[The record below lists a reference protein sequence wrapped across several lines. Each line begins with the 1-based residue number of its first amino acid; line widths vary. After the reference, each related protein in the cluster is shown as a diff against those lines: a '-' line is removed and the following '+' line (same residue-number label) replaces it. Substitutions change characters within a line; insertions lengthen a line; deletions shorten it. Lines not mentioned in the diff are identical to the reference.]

1 MAITIPIITDFNG
14 AGTDKAI
21 RQFQRMEG
29 AGAKAGL
36 AIKKAALPAG
46 IALAALGAAAV
57 DATKAAI
64 EDQAAQDQLAR
75 TLLTSTKATKGQVLA
90 VEEFITKTSQAAA
103 VSDDELR
110 PALAILARGTGSLT
124 EAQKGLGLAL
134 DVAAGTGKPLAQV
147 SEALSKA
154 YAGNLRGLNAL
165 DPRMKELVKNGATA
179 EEAIAIL
186 SKTFKG
192 DAAASADTAAG
203 RFKGLGIAL
212 DETKESVG
220 AALLPAVEKILPIIQ
235 KFGQWA
241 QDNPKVFLILA
252 GAVAGV
258 AAAVIGLNI
267 VMAILALNP
276 VALVIGAIVLAVVG
290 LTVGI
295 ITLYKKSE
303 TFRTI
308 VEGAWE
314 GVKKAVEI
322 VVDYLKGPVMAAWD
336 TIKGVLEVIK
346 GLISGDFSR
355 VWEGLKTTI
364 GGVLDGIKTTI
375 LAFPLLIGGAVLDIG
390 KTIVSKIAEG
400 VADIAAKVW
409 EKISGL
415 PAALKNLA
423 VAWVEGLVDLGGRV
437 ITYMVRGVTGLAD
450 AAWDN
455 IKGFARALADKVTPD
470 SVGETLKGIGSAIID
485 YIIDGFKAAANGLV
499 SGLKAIVNKGIDLVN
514 AGIRKVNA
522 GSRKINAILPGNP
535 IGEIGEIP
543 RLAKGGIVTQP
554 TLALIGEAGP
564 EAVIPLSGRNA
575 GMGMGMTINVQ
586 AGLVA
591 NPDQIGQQIIE
602 AIQKAQRRSG
612 PVFAPA

>member
-220 AALLPAVEKILPIIQ
+220 AALLPAVEKILPVIQ
-235 KFGQWA
+235 KFGNWA

-258 AAAVIGLNI
+258 AAAVVGLNI

-276 VALVIGAIVLAVVG
+276 VALVIGAIILAVVG

-303 TFRTI
+303 TFRKI

-322 VVDYLKGPVMAAWD
+322 VVDYLKGPVVAAWD
-336 TIKGVLEVIK
+336 TIQGVLEVIK

-375 LAFPLLIGGAVLDIG
+375 LAFPLLIGSAVLNIG
-390 KTIVSKIAEG
+390 KTIVTNIASG
-400 VADIAAKVW
+400 VADLATKVW
-409 EKISGL
+409 DKITGL
-415 PAALKNLA
+415 PQALKNLA
-423 VAWVEGLVDLGGRV
+423 VGWVEGLTELGGRI
-437 ITYMVRGVTGLAD
+437 ITYMVKGVTGLGEKV
-450 AAWDN
+450 WDH
-455 IKGFARALADKVTPD
+455 I
-470 SVGETLKGIGSAIID
+470 SGIPEFLSKKISGI
-485 YIIDGFKAAANGLV
+485 AAAMKELGGEIVGFVVTGIKNAASAGAG
-499 SGLKAIVNKGIDLVN
+499 GLKTMLNGVISVVNK
-514 AGIRKVNA
+514 A
-522 GSRKINAILPGNP
+522 INAVNKIRSGVNKVSPFPDIPP
-535 IGEIGEIP
+535 IPNIDPIE
-543 RLAKGGIVTQP
+543 LAKGGIVTQP

-591 NPDQIGQQIIE
+591 NPDQIGQQIIQ

>member
-1 MAITIPIITDFNG
+1 VAITIPIITDFNG

-64 EDQAAQDQLAR
+64 EDQAAQQQLAR
-75 TLLTSTKATKGQVLA
+75 TLTTSTKATKDQVSA
-90 VEEFITKTSQAAA
+90 VEDFIRKTSQAAA

-179 EEAIAIL
+179 EEAIAVL
-186 SKTFKG
+186 AKTFKG
-192 DAAASADTAAG
+192 DAAASAETAAG

-220 AALLPAVEKILPIIQ
+220 AALLPAVEKILPVIQ
-235 KFGQWA
+235 KFGNWA
-241 QDNPKVFLILA
+241 QNNPKVFLILA
-252 GAVAGV
+252 GAVAGLSV
-258 AAAVIGLNI
+258 AVIGLNI

-276 VALVIGAIVLAVVG
+276 VALVIGAIILAVVG

-303 TFRTI
+303 TFRKI

-322 VVDYLKGPVMAAWD
+322 VVDYLKGPVVAAWD
-336 TIKGVLEVIK
+336 TIQGVLEVIK

-409 EKISGL
+409 EKITGL
-415 PAALKNLA
+415 PQALKNLA
-423 VAWVEGLVDLGGRV
+423 VAWVEGLVELGGRI
-437 ITYMVRGVTGLAD
+437 ITYTVRGVTGLAD
-450 AAWDN
+450 AAWEN
-455 IKGFARALADKVTPD
+455 IKGFAKVL
-470 SVGETLKGIGSAIID
+470 GEKVEGIAGDIKGIGEKIVD
-485 YIIDGFKAAANGLV
+485 YIIEGFKTAATGLV

-543 RLAKGGIVTQP
+543 RLARGGIVTQP

>member
-75 TLLTSTKATKGQVLA
+75 TLLTSTKATKGQVSA

-134 DVAAGTGKPLAQV
+134 DVAAGTGKPLATV

-220 AALLPAVEKILPIIQ
+220 AALLPAVEKILPVIQ
-235 KFGQWA
+235 KFGNWA
-241 QDNPKVFLILA
+241 QNNPKVFLILA
-252 GAVAGV
+252 GAVAGLSV
-258 AAAVIGLNI
+258 AVIGLNI
-267 VMAILALNP
+267 VMGILALNP
-276 VALVIGAIVLAVVG
+276 VALVLGAIILSVVG

-303 TFRTI
+303 TFRKI

-322 VVDYLKGPVMAAWD
+322 VVDYLKGPVVAAWD
-336 TIKGVLEVIK
+336 TIQGVLEVIK

-409 EKISGL
+409 EKITGL
-415 PAALKNLA
+415 PQALKNLA
-423 VAWVEGLVDLGGRV
+423 VAWVEGLVELGGRI
-437 ITYMVRGVTGLAD
+437 ITYTVRGVTGLAD
-450 AAWDN
+450 AAWEN
-455 IKGFARALADKVTPD
+455 IKGFAKVL
-470 SVGETLKGIGSAIID
+470 GEKVEGIAGDIKGIGEKIVD
-485 YIIDGFKAAANGLV
+485 YIIEGFKTAATGLV

-543 RLAKGGIVTQP
+543 RLARGGIVTQP

>member
-64 EDQAAQDQLAR
+64 EDQAAQEQLAR
-75 TLLTSTKATKGQVLA
+75 TLTTSTKATKDQVGA
-90 VEEFITKTSQAAA
+90 VEDFISKTSQAAA

-192 DAAASADTAAG
+192 DAATSADTAAG

-220 AALLPAVEKILPIIQ
+220 AALLPAVEKILPVIQ
-235 KFGQWA
+235 KFGKWA
-241 QDNPKVFLILA
+241 QENPKVFLILA
-252 GAVAGV
+252 GAVAGLSV
-258 AAAVIGLNI
+258 AVIGLNI
-267 VMAILALNP
+267 VMGILALNP
-276 VALVIGAIVLAVVG
+276 VALVIGAIILAVVG

-303 TFRTI
+303 TFRKI

-322 VVDYLKGPVMAAWD
+322 VVDYLKGPVVAAWD
-336 TIKGVLEVIK
+336 TIQGVLEVIK

-375 LAFPLLIGGAVLDIG
+375 LGFPLLIGGAVLDIG
-390 KTIVSKIAEG
+390 KTIVTKIAEG
-400 VADIAAKVW
+400 VADLATKVW
-409 EKISGL
+409 EKITGL
-415 PAALKNLA
+415 PQALKNLA
-423 VAWVEGLVDLGGRV
+423 VGWVEGMTELGGRI
-437 ITYMVRGVTGLAD
+437 ITYMVRGVTGLGEKV
-450 AAWDN
+450 WDH
-455 IKGFARALADKVTPD
+455 I
-470 SVGETLKGIGSAIID
+470 SGIHEFLSKKISGI
-485 YIIDGFKAAANGLV
+485 AAAMKELGGEIVGFVVAGIKNAASAVAG
-499 SGLKAIVNKGIDLVN
+499 GLKTMLNGVISVVNK
-514 AGIRKVNA
+514 A
-522 GSRKINAILPGNP
+522 INAVNKIRGGVNKISPFPDIPP
-535 IGEIGEIP
+535 ITNIDPIE
-543 RLAKGGIVTQP
+543 LAKGGIVTQP

-575 GMGMGMTINVQ
+575 GMGIGMTINVE

>member
-1 MAITIPIITDFNG
+1 VAITIPIITDFNG

-64 EDQAAQDQLAR
+64 EDQAAQQQLAR
-75 TLLTSTKATKGQVLA
+75 TLTTSTKATKDQVSA
-90 VEEFITKTSQAAA
+90 VEDFISKTSQAAA

-179 EEAIAIL
+179 EEAIAVL
-186 SKTFKG
+186 AKTFKG
-192 DAAASADTAAG
+192 DAAASAETAAG

-220 AALLPAVEKILPIIQ
+220 AALLPAVEKILPVIQ
-235 KFGQWA
+235 KFGNWA
-241 QDNPKVFLILA
+241 QNNPKVFLILA
-252 GAVAGV
+252 GAVAGLSV
-258 AAAVIGLNI
+258 AVIGLNI

-276 VALVIGAIVLAVVG
+276 VALVIGAIILAVVG

-303 TFRTI
+303 TFRKI

-322 VVDYLKGPVMAAWD
+322 VVDYLKGPVVAAWD
-336 TIKGVLEVIK
+336 TIQGVLEVIK

-409 EKISGL
+409 EKITGL
-415 PAALKNLA
+415 PQALKNLA
-423 VAWVEGLVDLGGRV
+423 VAWVEGLVELGGRI
-437 ITYMVRGVTGLAD
+437 ITYTVRGVTGLAD
-450 AAWDN
+450 AAWEN
-455 IKGFARALADKVTPD
+455 IKGFAKVL
-470 SVGETLKGIGSAIID
+470 GEKVEGIAGDIKGIGEKIVD
-485 YIIDGFKAAANGLV
+485 YIIEGFKTAATGLV

-543 RLAKGGIVTQP
+543 RLARGGIVTQP

>member
-64 EDQAAQDQLAR
+64 EDQAAQQQLAR
-75 TLLTSTKATKGQVLA
+75 TLTTSTKATKDQVSA
-90 VEEFITKTSQAAA
+90 VEDFISKTSQAAA

-179 EEAIAIL
+179 EEAIAVL
-186 SKTFKG
+186 AKTFKG
-192 DAAASADTAAG
+192 DAAASAETAAG

-220 AALLPAVEKILPIIQ
+220 AALLPAVEKILPVIQ
-235 KFGQWA
+235 KFGNWA
-241 QDNPKVFLILA
+241 QNNPKVFLILA
-252 GAVAGV
+252 GAVAGLSV
-258 AAAVIGLNI
+258 AVIGLNI

-276 VALVIGAIVLAVVG
+276 VALVIGAIILAVVG

-303 TFRTI
+303 TFRKI

-322 VVDYLKGPVMAAWD
+322 VVDYLKGPVVAAWD
-336 TIKGVLEVIK
+336 TIQGVLEVIK

-409 EKISGL
+409 EKITGL
-415 PAALKNLA
+415 PQALKNLA
-423 VAWVEGLVDLGGRV
+423 VAWVEGLVELGGRI
-437 ITYMVRGVTGLAD
+437 ITYTVRGVTGLAD
-450 AAWDN
+450 AAWEN
-455 IKGFARALADKVTPD
+455 IKGFAKVL
-470 SVGETLKGIGSAIID
+470 GEKVEGIAGDIKGIGEKIVD
-485 YIIDGFKAAANGLV
+485 YIIEGFKTAATGLV

-543 RLAKGGIVTQP
+543 RLARGGIVTQP

>member
-1 MAITIPIITDFNG
+1 VAITIPIITDFNG

-75 TLLTSTKATKGQVLA
+75 TLLTSTKATKGQVSA

-134 DVAAGTGKPLAQV
+134 DVAAGTGKPLATV

-220 AALLPAVEKILPIIQ
+220 AALLPAVEKILPVIQ
-235 KFGQWA
+235 KFGNWA
-241 QDNPKVFLILA
+241 QNNPKVFLILA
-252 GAVAGV
+252 GAVAGLSV
-258 AAAVIGLNI
+258 AVIGLNI
-267 VMAILALNP
+267 VMGILALNP
-276 VALVIGAIVLAVVG
+276 VALVLGAIILSVVG

-303 TFRTI
+303 TFRKI

-322 VVDYLKGPVMAAWD
+322 VVDYLKGPVVAAWD
-336 TIKGVLEVIK
+336 TIQGVLEVIK

-409 EKISGL
+409 EKITGL
-415 PAALKNLA
+415 PQALKNLA
-423 VAWVEGLVDLGGRV
+423 VAWVEGLVELGGRI
-437 ITYMVRGVTGLAD
+437 ITYTVRGVTGLAD
-450 AAWDN
+450 AAWEN
-455 IKGFARALADKVTPD
+455 IKGFAKVL
-470 SVGETLKGIGSAIID
+470 GEKVEGIAGDIKGIGEKIVD
-485 YIIDGFKAAANGLV
+485 YIIEGFKTAATGLV

-543 RLAKGGIVTQP
+543 RLARGGIVTQP

>member
-21 RQFQRMEG
+21 REFQRMEG

-46 IALAALGAAAV
+46 IALAALGAAAF

-75 TLLTSTKATKGQVLA
+75 TLLTSTKATKGQVSA

-124 EAQKGLGLAL
+124 EAQEGLGLAL
-134 DVAAGTGKPLAQV
+134 DVAAGTGKPLATV

-220 AALLPAVEKILPIIQ
+220 AALLPAVEKILPVIQ
-235 KFGQWA
+235 KFGNWA
-241 QDNPKVFLILA
+241 QNNPKVFLILA
-252 GAVAGV
+252 GAVAGLSV
-258 AAAVIGLNI
+258 AVIGLNI
-267 VMAILALNP
+267 VMGILALNP
-276 VALVIGAIVLAVVG
+276 VALVIGAIILAVVG

-303 TFRTI
+303 TFRKI

-314 GVKKAVEI
+314 GVKKAVEV
-322 VVDYLKGPVMAAWD
+322 VVDYLKGPVVAAWD
-336 TIKGVLEVIK
+336 TIQGVLEVIK

-409 EKISGL
+409 EKITGL
-415 PAALKNLA
+415 PQALKNLA
-423 VAWVEGLVDLGGRV
+423 VAWVEGLVELGGRI
-437 ITYMVRGVTGLAD
+437 ITYTVRGVTGLGEKV
-450 AAWDN
+450 WDH
-455 IKGFARALADKVTPD
+455 ISGIPEFLAKKI
-470 SVGETLKGIGSAIID
+470 SGIAEAMKGIGGEIVGFVVTGIKSAASAVA
-485 YIIDGFKAAANGLV
+485 G
-499 SGLKAIVNKGIDLVN
+499 GLKTMLNAVIGVVNK
-514 AGIRKVNA
+514 A
-522 GSRKINAILPGNP
+522 INAVNKIRGGVNKISPFPDIPAIPNIDP
-535 IGEIGEIP
+535 IE
-543 RLAKGGIVTQP
+543 LAKGGIVTQP

-602 AIQKAQRRSG
+602 AIQRAQRRSG

>member
-134 DVAAGTGKPLAQV
+134 DVAAGTGKPLATV

-220 AALLPAVEKILPIIQ
+220 AALLPAVEKILPVIQ

-276 VALVIGAIVLAVVG
+276 VALVIGAIILAVVG

-308 VEGAWE
+308 VEGAWD
-314 GVKKAVEI
+314 GIKKAVEV

-375 LAFPLLIGGAVLDIG
+375 LAFPLLIGGAVLEIG
-390 KTIVSKIAEG
+390 KTIVRKIAEG
-400 VADIAAKVW
+400 VADIAAQVW

-415 PAALKNLA
+415 PGALKNLA
-423 VAWVEGLVDLGGRV
+423 VAWVEGLVELGGRI

-450 AAWDN
+450 AAWEN
-455 IKGFARALADKVTPD
+455 IKGFAGVLGQKVVGIADD
-470 SVGETLKGIGSAIID
+470 IKGIGEKIVD
-485 YIIDGFKAAANGLV
+485 YIIAGFKAAASGLV
-499 SGLKAIVNKGIDLVN
+499 DGLKAIVNKGIDLVN

-522 GSRKINAILPGNP
+522 GSSKINAILPGNP
-535 IGEIGEIP
+535 IGQIGEIP

-575 GMGMGMTINVQ
+575 GMGMEMTINVQ